1 MESFDYVIVG
11 AGSAGCVLA
20 NRLSADGPRVLLLEA
35 GGSDRK
41 ISVRA
46 PAAFPATF
54 QTPLDWNYMSE
65 PEPALHGRRISLPR
79 GRMLGGSSSMNAM
92 MYIRGNRSDYD
103 RWAAEL
109 GADGWS
115 YDEVLPY
122 FKRSERNAEIDDRYH
137 GTTGELH
144 VTSKRWLSPH
154 WRRFVDS
161 AAALGIERNADFN
174 GAEQDGAGLIQTT
187 SKGGRRWSAA
197 DAFLRPVR
205 KRKALRVVTGAVA
218 TRIVLDGDRATGVE
232 YVRGGGPER
241 ARAEREVILAAGAYG
256 SPQLLMLSGVGP
268 ADHLREHGIEVV
280 LDSPAVGEHLQE
292 HPLAFLNWRTRELP
306 TLDDAT
312 HPKYAGQWVATRRGK
327 LSSTIAE
334 ALLHWRSDSSLP
346 APDFQIPFAP
356 VYFWEHGFR
365 KTGAPAMTIAAA
377 YIGPTSRGSVR
388 LRSADPAD
396 HPRILN
402 NVLSRGE
409 EIDAFLRAIELI
421 REIASTPP
429 LASLLVE
436 ELNPGAGIDDR
447 DSVVSWLRATCEH
460 EYHPS
465 CTCRI
470 GPPGEGVVDAELRVH
485 GIDSLRVADAS
496 VMPRV
501 TSGNT
506 HAPTV
511 MIAERCADFVLGY
524 ASTGVGARA
533 VPSAPAL
540 ATTTSAIAASSRAD
554 SD

>member
-20 NRLSADGPRVLLLEA
+20 NRLSADGSRVLLLEA

-65 PEPALHGRRISLPR
+65 PEPALFGRRIYLPR

-103 RWAAEL
+103 RWAADD

-122 FKRSERNAEIDDRYH
+122 FKRSERNAEISDQYH
-137 GTTGELH
+137 GTSGELC

-154 WRRFVDS
+154 WERFVDS
-161 AAALGIERNADFN
+161 AAALGIDRNPDFN
-174 GAEQDGAGLIQTT
+174 GARQDGAGLLQTT
-187 SKGGRRWSAA
+187 TKGGRRWSAA
-197 DAFLRPVR
+197 DAFLRPAR
-205 KRKALRVVTGAVA
+205 KRDALEIATNAVA
-218 TRIVLDGDRATGVE
+218 HRVILDGDRATGVE
-232 YVRGGGPER
+232 YARGGKLER

-256 SPQLLMLSGVGP
+256 SPQLLMLSGIGP
-268 ADHLREHGIEVV
+268 AEHLREHGIEAA
-280 LDSPAVGEHLQE
+280 LDASAVGENLQE
-292 HPLAFLNWRTRELP
+292 HPMAFMNWRTRELP

-312 HPKYAGQWVATRRGK
+312 HPKYAAQWVATHRGK

-334 ALLHWRSDSSLP
+334 SVIHWRSDDALP

-365 KTGAPAMTIAAA
+365 KTGAPALTIAAA
-377 YIGPTSRGSVR
+377 YLGPTSRGSVR
-388 LRSADPAD
+388 LRSADPTD

-402 NVLSRGE
+402 NMLSQDRE
-409 EIDAFLRAIELI
+409 VDAFMRAIELI
-421 REIASTPP
+421 REIAATPP
-429 LASLLVE
+429 LAPLLGE
-436 ELNPGAGIDDR
+436 ELNPGAGIADR
-447 DSVVSWLRATCEH
+447 DSLVAWLRATCEH

-470 GPPGEGVVDAELRVH
+470 GPPGEGVVDTELRVH
-485 GIDSLRVADAS
+485 GIEALRVADAS

-511 MIAERCADFVLGY
+511 MIAERAADLVRGY
-524 ASTGVGARA
+524 ASTGAGARA

-554 SD
+554 SA